1 MQHNSGSEMVTELL
15 EGYKTNR
22 KPEIYH
28 MTDYLRIEPN
38 CPPNPINTTLR
49 GSPQSGLVGPF
60 VDAPV
65 TTTTV
70 SRKGRRDKENIRDSS
85 VHEREKDREPRRV
98 ERVVVVYL
106 AHDRNCYLSP
116 NRRFYLG

>member
-1 MQHNSGSEMVTELL
+1 MVTKLL

-60 VDAPV
+60 VDAPDP
-65 TTTTV
+65 TAPMFQ
-70 SRKGRRDKENIRDSS
+70 KERRDKENIRDSS
-85 VHEREKDREPRRV
+85 
-98 ERVVVVYL
+98 
-106 AHDRNCYLSP
+106 
-116 NRRFYLG
+116 